1 MKAVMKAVIQAV
13 MRAVI
18 NLCMNLRETEEL
30 VALAR
35 EKKAGANILLRNK
48 IDV

>member
-1 MKAVMKAVIQAV
+1 MKAVMKVVIQ
-13 MRAVI
+13 AVI